1 MRPGAARST
10 SRWPQKML
18 CLEIQ
23 TTYTAVPGYLYTRY
37 QAYSSFFLKAGTRR
51 RVRRRPRP
59 LPSIGHNVG
68 PSWSTFKST
77 RWSQRSAT
85 ARRSTAL
92 EIVKSWKGVP
102 KSCMLTLHDFS
113 GAVKFHEL
121 RQNASAFREKIHEYG
136 KKKVRRNS
144 GPYSLKIANLTT
156 PLLLLL
162 LPPRVTPPPIAFPP
176 EYKPGQGIMPHTDGP
191 FYAPRTA
198 TLSVGSDAVM
208 HFSPRVAAADIGRPG
223 VDARPLSSLVL
234 KRRCL
239 VVFADGSVLALVARH
254 RRGDRGDGRRARSP
268 RCQRRR
274 GRHAGGYGR
283 PETAEGVAH
292 VQKGQGSPRWSQ
304 RLVTTSTTVY

>member
-1 MRPGAARST
+1 
-10 SRWPQKML
+10 
-18 CLEIQ
+18 
-23 TTYTAVPGYLYTRY
+23 
-37 QAYSSFFLKAGTRR
+37 
-51 RVRRRPRP
+51 
-59 LPSIGHNVG
+59 
-68 PSWSTFKST
+68 
-77 RWSQRSAT
+77 
-85 ARRSTAL
+85 
-92 EIVKSWKGVP
+92 
-102 KSCMLTLHDFS
+102 MLTLHDFS

-239 VVFADGSVLALVARH
+239 VVFADEAYSRLLHGIDAVTEETVGARGAPVVNAGAAGTPEGTVV
-254 RRGDRGDGRRARSP
+254 RRQLRVSLTFRKVK
-268 RCQRRR
+268 
-274 GRHAGGYGR
+274 GR
-283 PETAEGVAH
+283 PGGA
-292 VQKGQGSPRWSQ
+292 SD
-304 RLVTTSTTVY
+304 L